1 MPVHA
6 IVIVSFMRDRTMGY
20 AYQPETVTRHPFSR
34 VLSALVAL
42 ALLGACSET
51 ITDIPL
57 ATLVAQQAGYNGQAL
72 ATTGIVR
79 TFDVPRHYWIED
91 DDLNRVAIEPD
102 EAVSDYVGERVRV
115 TGHFRAD
122 RETGRV
128 LEATEV
134 TVLGTGA
141 D

>member
-1 MPVHA
+1 M
-6 IVIVSFMRDRTMGY
+6 SY
-20 AYQPETVTRHPFSR
+20 AYQIQTVTRHPFSR

-51 ITDIPL
+51 ISDIPL
-57 ATLVAQQAGYNGQAL
+57 ATLVAQQAGYNGQTL

-115 TGHFRAD
+115 IGHFRAG

-134 TVLGTGA
+134 TVLDAGA